1 MLRRPTPAAHLVVVT
16 CAVALT
22 LSYRWTWRLW
32 LHRTDGVPNL
42 SAINALS
49 TFSLAP
55 LLIIAC
61 ALMIAAPR
69 MGTVVHAILLVVA
82 ILGDQV
88 RMQPEFLSLS
98 LLALT
103 AAWGSQQLSRAH
115 LGTLWFWAGCN
126 KALSLGW
133 ASGGAGFIAG
143 SLHQGSHRGVVAWCV
158 PMMEIALGLSTLIP
172 RLRVVSG
179 IGGAALHVGIFA
191 TLSPYFASFNSAVW
205 PWNVAFAV
213 AAPLVFLTGPFHS
226 TAPTTAQATTRT
238 LWHRLGTALAVGV
251 LVVSPA
257 GFYIGVSDAYL
268 SHNLYSSNT
277 AVAQRCQAD
286 VCAPFQPDGF
296 MDLNVPVPPEL
307 RLFRSWFRSTCSPG
321 ETFTMVRP
329 ANRVVGARR
338 STETCV

>member
-1 MLRRPTPAAHLVVVT
+1 MLRRPSLAAHLVVVT
-16 CAVALT
+16 CALALA

-42 SAINALS
+42 PAVNALR

-61 ALMIAAPR
+61 ALMIVVPR
-69 MGTVVHAILLVVA
+69 IGSLIHALILLVA

-88 RMQPEFLSLS
+88 RIQPEFLSLS

-103 AAWGSQQLSRAH
+103 AAWGSERLSRAH

-143 SLHQGSHRGVVAWCV
+143 SLHQGSHRGVVAWGV
-158 PMMEIALGLSTLIP
+158 PVAEMAIGLSTMIP
-172 RLRVVSG
+172 RLRIMSG
-179 IGGAALHVGIFA
+179 VGGAALHVGIFV
-191 TLSPYFASFNSAVW
+191 TLSPLFASFNSGVW

-213 AAPLVFLTGPFHS
+213 AAPLVFLTGPFHPS
-226 TAPTTAQATTRT
+226 HTPARPLR
-238 LWHRLGTALAVGV
+238 HRWGTATAVGAM
-251 LVVSPA
+251 VVIPA
-257 GFYIGVSDAYL
+257 GFYLGVSDAYL

-277 AVAQRCQAD
+277 AVAQRCQANA
-286 VCAPFQPDGF
+286 CAPFQPDGF
-296 MDLNVPVPPEL
+296 VDLNVPVPPEV

-329 ANRVVGARR
+329 ANRLVGARQ
-338 STETCV
+338 STETCP